1 MGISMMRIAFIALVV
16 CGLAF
21 GHEQGPDKLALHAE
35 HFPHA
40 QGSRAAIYQFQID
53 NNNEKSKRTSPVEFT
68 AEISPDME
76 VENAYFY
83 NERSQSNPGTPA
95 QKGKCKVGQRSPS
108 SQNEIR
114 KRFPGARITFP
125 KLIRCNMRHI
135 DDFATVYVHA
145 KVGQNVKEI
154 PADDMIKASYSQ
166 NNELKE
172 SIELPLVDPDHSDE
186 NFEDA
191 EENSEDTTEDA

>member
-53 NNNEKSKRTSPVEFT
+53 NNNLKSKPTSPVEFT
-68 AEISPDME
+68 AEISPDMN
-76 VENAYFY
+76 VDNAYFF
-83 NERSQSNPGTPA
+83 NEKSQSKPGTPA
-95 QKGKCKVGQRSPS
+95 AKGSCKVGQRSPA
-108 SQNEIR
+108 SQQAIR
-114 KRFPGARITFP
+114 KKFPGARITFP
-125 KLIRCNMRHI
+125 KLVRCNINSIH
-135 DDFATVYVHA
+135 DFVTVYVHA
-145 KVGQNVKEI
+145 KAAKHVKEI
-154 PADDMIKASYSQ
+154 PMDDMIKASYSQ

-172 SIELPLVDPDHSDE
+172 SVEVPLVDPNHK
-186 NFEDA
+186 NEDFTA
-191 EENSEDTTEDA
+191 

>member
-1 MGISMMRIAFIALVV
+1 MGDTMMRVAFVVLVICAL
-16 CGLAF
+16 AAA
-21 GHEQGPDKLALHAE
+21 HEDGPDDLALHAE
-35 HFPHA
+35 HFPRT
-40 QGSRAAIYQFQID
+40 QGAKSAIYQFQID

-68 AEISPDME
+68 AEISPDMD

-108 SQNEIR
+108 SQNEIK

-172 SIELPLVDPDHSDE
+172 SVELPLIDPAHNDE
-186 NFEDA
+186 SFE
-191 EENSEDTTEDA
+191 TELE

>member
-1 MGISMMRIAFIALVV
+1 MGSSAMKSTVACIALLVA
-16 CGLAF
+16 LASA
-21 GHEQGPDKLALHAE
+21 HEDGPDALELHAE
-35 HFPHA
+35 HFPRA
-40 QGSRAAIYQFQID
+40 QGAKSAIYQFQID
-53 NNNEKSKRTSPVEFT
+53 NNNQGSARTSPAEFT
-68 AEISPDME
+68 AEISPDMD

-83 NERSQSNPGTPA
+83 NERSQSKPGTPA
-95 QKGKCKVGQRSPS
+95 QKGKCKGGQRSPS

-145 KVGQNVKEI
+145 KVGKNVKEI

-172 SIELPLVDPDHSDE
+172 SVELPLIDPSQHNDE
-186 NFEDA
+186 MFE
-191 EENSEDTTEDA
+191 

>member
-53 NNNEKSKRTSPVEFT
+53 NNNPKSKPTSPVEFT
-68 AEISPDME
+68 AEISPDMD
-76 VENAYFY
+76 VANAYFF
-83 NERSQSNPGTPA
+83 NEKSQSRPGTPA
-95 QKGKCKVGQRSPS
+95 QGGNCKVGQRSPQ
-108 SQNEIR
+108 SQAQIR
-114 KRFPGARITFP
+114 KKFPGARITFP
-125 KLIRCNMRHI
+125 KLIRCNINSIH
-135 DDFATVYVHA
+135 DFVTVYVHA
-145 KVGQNVKEI
+145 KAGSHVKEI
-154 PADDMIKASYSQ
+154 PVDDMIKASYSQ

-172 SIELPLVDPDHSDE
+172 SVEVPLVDPNHKNE
-186 NFEDA
+186 QFH
-191 EENSEDTTEDA
+191 